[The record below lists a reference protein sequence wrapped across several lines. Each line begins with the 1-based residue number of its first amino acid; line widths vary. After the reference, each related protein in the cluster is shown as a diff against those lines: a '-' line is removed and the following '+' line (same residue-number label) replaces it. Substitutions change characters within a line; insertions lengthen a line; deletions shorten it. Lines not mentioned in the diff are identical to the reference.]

1 MEYGKTSLIEY
12 FLRIFFPPRCICCD
26 CVLCVDTTEFVC
38 DGCRK
43 DIPHISRHLF
53 VNPAGDSISNIYCA
67 FDYEKGVRK
76 AIHHLKFN
84 DRPGNAKILVDMS
97 YPLIEEY
104 FAGVPAQ
111 LCSANSHDIAVPVPI
126 HSKRKRERGYNQSEL
141 IARSIA
147 KKLNIPVI
155 AGALVKIKNT
165 PPQSSLA
172 KDERFKNLEGAFYV
186 KKPYLI
192 EGKRVLLIDDV
203 ITTGSTL
210 EQCGKVLLDSGA
222 VCVDAFVIA
231 VRRKLWPA
239 DGEI

>member
-1 MEYGKTSLIEY
+1 MEYGKIPLIEY
-12 FLRIFFPPRCICCD
+12 FLRLFFPPRGICCD
-26 CVLCVDTTEFVC
+26 CVLCVNTRKSVC
-38 DGCRK
+38 DDCQK
-43 DIPHISRHLF
+43 DIPHINRHRF
-53 VNPAGDSISNIYCA
+53 DNPAGNSISNIYCA

-111 LCSANSHDIAVPVPI
+111 LRLANSCDIAVPVPI
-126 HSKRKRERGYNQSEL
+126 HNKRKRERGYNQSEL
-141 IARSIA
+141 IARSLA

-155 AGALVKIKNT
+155 SRVLVKIKNT

-172 KDERFKNLEGAFYV
+172 KDERYKNLEGVFYV
-186 KKPYLI
+186 KRPHLI

-210 EQCGKVLLDSGA
+210 EQCGKVLLESGA

-231 VRRKLWPA
+231 VRRKLWSA